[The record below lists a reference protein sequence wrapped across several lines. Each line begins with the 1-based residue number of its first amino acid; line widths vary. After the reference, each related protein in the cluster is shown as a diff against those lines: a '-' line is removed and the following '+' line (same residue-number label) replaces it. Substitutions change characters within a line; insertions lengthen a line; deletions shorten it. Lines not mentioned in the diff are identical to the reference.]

1 LHFAFGRPG
10 TTGRVVSFSVL
21 MVAIAAAWPGLPPVA
36 QASGEVWS
44 PTPATSRRHVASRVE
59 EMVAKKAAPAGRHL
73 PSLDNSVIQNIL
85 VNDPTG
91 QLPFE
96 DGNTQ
101 MEPSVAASGDTVVC
115 GFTDSEGFYGAGTLS
130 GYAISFDGA
139 ASWFDAGSLQG
150 FAALPNDLPFGDPT
164 VVTDGRGTWFYLST
178 WAVGNHPSGPEAG
191 DFGLV
196 LHRGHFIGTNLIWSS
211 PILIAGGG
219 AGNIIDHPHMAVDVV
234 NDRLYVTY
242 TNLGTGFS
250 WGQVEV
256 RTYVNAGTT
265 LVHHVV
271 VQPQVGSLNNAGSR
285 LAVGPNGEVYC
296 AWESGLY
303 GGAGQGPA
311 SQRVSRSLDLG
322 ASFAAPVTA
331 ATVIESWFSG
341 PPGANR
347 EEQSVEYPSIAV
359 DCSNGPNRGRV
370 YMVWQDAVLMNFGGA
385 TTNVA
390 ETAANNE
397 TPQQAQGLP
406 VATQYKLS
414 GTFNVINDRNDYY
427 SFTANAGEHVR
438 VYVQPPTGMFPSPWQ
453 IAARLRC
460 ANPVSGADTLLAAG
474 LRMLGNPAHVLVSI
488 PTTGTYYLQ
497 LERYAGQ
504 GSYDAYV
511 RRSSN
516 VVPSAAIDH
525 RDVVMVSSAD
535 GVSGWTVKRRVND
548 DTGSTDQAFPEVVVD
563 GCGAAHVTWYDR
575 RFDPRCR
582 VQADVMMSASFD
594 GGTTFAPN
602 VRLTTESSSWQVP
615 VDAVPNFG
623 DYIRPY
629 ALGTRLYVP
638 WADGRLGSPDVFV
651 APLQTALEVTVPDS
665 IRAVKF
671 QPLGLSIPIGNP
683 TAYSARVEVQI
694 TSSCQEFPDTT
705 CVIDPVPSGKDTVC
719 TYSPIVGDWIHEVV
733 PCTLVVTVT
742 SNRSGCVVREPV
754 VIINDAVPVTVQDFT
769 AWFEA
774 SAVRLAWH
782 APGTARFEVERST
795 SGAEGPYE
803 LRGDAIRTARGG
815 YEFVDED
822 VTAGE
827 HYAYRLVAYDV
838 DGTTATSGPFMVEAQ
853 IPRRLAL
860 LGAQPNPFNPS
871 TRLRFELPAAA
882 PVTLRILDVRG
893 RVVTTL
899 LESSLRAAGL
909 HAVLWDGR
917 DHAGKPQASGVYLTE
932 LRVQG
937 AVRTARIV
945 LLR

>member
-1 LHFAFGRPG
+1 MR
-10 TTGRVVSFSVL
+10 RVVVDFSVL
-21 MVAIAAAWPGLPPVA
+21 AVAF
-36 QASGEVWS
+36 ASTWFGTASSLHAGEVW
-44 PTPATSRRHVASRVE
+44 PWTPVTSRRHAARAE
-59 EMVAKKAAPAGRHL
+59 ETPAKAVPSARAML
-73 PSLDNSVIQNIL
+73 PNLATSVIPNIL
-85 VNDPTG
+85 VNDPAG

-101 MEPSVAASGDTVVC
+101 MEPSIAARGDTVVC

-130 GYAISFDGA
+130 GYAVSFDRG
-139 ASWFDAGSLQG
+139 ASWFDAGSLPG
-150 FAALPNDLPFGDPT
+150 FASLPNDLPFGDPT

-196 LHRGHFIGTNLIWSS
+196 LHRGHFIGNSLIWSA
-211 PILIAGGG
+211 PILLAGGN
-219 AGNIIDHPHMAVDVV
+219 AGNVLDHPHMAVDAA

-242 TNLGTGFS
+242 TSLGTGFD
-250 WGQVEV
+250 WGQIEV
-256 RTYVNAGTT
+256 RTYRNAGTT
-265 LVHHVV
+265 LLHHVI
-271 VQPQVGSLNNAGSR
+271 VQPQVNMLNNAGSR
-285 LAVGPNGEVYC
+285 LAVGPNGEVHC

-311 SQRVSRSLDLG
+311 NQKVTRSLDHG

-359 DCSNGPNRGRV
+359 DCSDGSNRGRV
-370 YMVWQDAVLMNFGGA
+370 YLVWQEAALINFGGA

-397 TPQQAQGLP
+397 YPQAAQVLP
-406 VATQYKLS
+406 AATQYKLS
-414 GTFNVINDRNDYY
+414 GTFTSINDRNDYY

-438 VYVQPPTGMFPSPWQ
+438 VYVQPPSGAFPSSWQ

-474 LRMLGNPAHVLVSI
+474 LRALGKPAHVLVSI

-511 RRSSN
+511 RRSSSI
-516 VVPSAAIDH
+516 VPSAASDH
-525 RDVVMVSSAD
+525 RDVVMVFSDD
-535 GVSGWTVKRRVND
+535 GVSGWSVKRRVND
-548 DTGSTDQAFPEVVVD
+548 DTGSTDQAFPEAVVD
-563 GCGAAHVTWYDR
+563 GCGAVHVAWYDR

-582 VQADVMMSASFD
+582 AQANVMMSASFD
-594 GGTTFAPN
+594 GGITFAPN
-602 VRLTTESSSWQVP
+602 VRLTAVSSSWQVP
-615 VDAVPNFG
+615 ADAVPNFG

-629 ALGTRLYVP
+629 ALGTQLYVP
-638 WADGRLGSPDVFV
+638 WADSRLGSPDVFV
-651 APLQTALEVTVPDS
+651 APLHTALEVTVPDS
-665 IRAVKF
+665 LRAVKF

-694 TSSCQEFPDTT
+694 TSSCSEFPDTT
-705 CVIDPVPSGKDTVC
+705 CVFDPIPAGEDTVC
-719 TYSPIVGDWIHEVV
+719 TYSPPVGAWIHEAV
-733 PCTLVVTVT
+733 PCSLTVTVI
-742 SNRSGCVVREPV
+742 SNRSGCVVRETV
-754 VIINDAVPVTVQDFT
+754 VIINDVVPVAVQDFT
-769 AWFEA
+769 ARFE
-774 SAVRLAWH
+774 SGAVRLAWR
-782 APGTARFEVERST
+782 APGTARFEVERSA
-795 SGAEGPYE
+795 GEVAGPYE
-803 LRGDAIRTARGG
+803 RRGDAALAAGGG
-815 YEFVDED
+815 YGFVDPD
-822 VTAGE
+822 VVAGE
-827 HYAYRLVAYDV
+827 HYAYRLVAYEA
-838 DGTTATSGPFMVEAQ
+838 DGTTATFGPFMVEARL
-853 IPRRLAL
+853 PRRLAL

-871 TRLRFELPAAA
+871 TRLRFELPDSG
-882 PVTLRILDVRG
+882 PVTLRVLDVRG

-899 LESSLRAAGL
+899 LDMSLRAAGQ

-917 DHAGKPQASGVYLTE
+917 DHAGKPQASGVYLAE
-932 LRVQG
+932 LRFQG
-937 AVRTARIV
+937 AVRTGRIV